1 MVLTTTDRD
10 VDKIRKHTLGSLRLR
25 HHESNQIILI
35 PTPTNDPNDPL
46 NWSKAYRYYIAIL
59 VCAAI
64 FFCNFLAAGPTV
76 AIVDVTTS
84 YFGPPG
90 PTDPNFSHN
99 ISRTAYF
106 FTTTALMQGMC
117 TLFWMPCIL
126 KFGRRPVYV
135 ISFLLY
141 TACAG
146 WAGGATSYGSELA
159 ARIIMGCASGAAEV
173 LAPLTISDI
182 FFLHERGTVMAIYTC
197 ALSAGVGAGIII
209 SGLITID
216 HGWRM
221 IYWVS
226 LSLIAACTVL
236 VVFAFPE
243 TIYPRAEVD
252 VGGAPDLAPVAP
264 LGKPYAEHEEDR
276 HNHHLEKDGTGP
288 AATEKDV
295 EATAK
300 MTPAEAELPQKRGY
314 VQNLR
319 LYSGVYT
326 QEPFFKL
333 FLRPVIL
340 LTLPPVFWATLV
352 MAGTIGF
359 LVAITSNFAPAFE
372 NAYNFKPWQAG
383 LCFIGSLIGSFAG
396 IAMGGHL
403 SDWIADVLTRKNN
416 GIREPEMRLPAIA
429 ISVITAPLALVLY
442 GVGINNHLHWI
453 CPTFGLLFVNFS
465 IVQATNVSLV
475 YTIDSYRPVAGEIV
489 VTQMAFKSAFGFLL
503 SFYTNPWVD
512 EAGYARSYGA
522 MAGIS
527 GGLLSLGA
535 IFFFFGKSI
544 RRYTWHW
551 GYVRRLAHWADDR
564 EVGE

>member
-1 MVLTTTDRD
+1 MVTTTKVRD
-10 VDKIRKHTLGSLRLR
+10 GHVKKHTLGSLRLR

-46 NWSKAYRYYIAIL
+46 NWSKTYRYYIAVL

-76 AIVDVTTS
+76 AIVDVTTTF
-84 YFGPPG
+84 FGPPG
-90 PTDPNFSHN
+90 PTDPNFSHS
-99 ISRTAYF
+99 ISRVAYF
-106 FTTTALMQGMC
+106 FTTTALMQGMG
-117 TLFWMPCIL
+117 TLFWMPIVI
-126 KFGRRPVYV
+126 KYGRRPVYV
-135 ISFLLY
+135 ISFMLY

-159 ARIIMGCASGAAEV
+159 SRIIMGFAAGAAEV

-197 ALSAGVGAGIII
+197 ALSAGVGGGIII
-209 SGLITID
+209 SGLITIN
-216 HGWRM
+216 HGWRT

-226 LSLIAACTVL
+226 LALIAACTVL
-236 VVFAFPE
+236 VVLAFPE
-243 TIYPRAEVD
+243 TIYKRSEAEQGED
-252 VGGAPDLAPVAP
+252 PDLKPITP
-264 LGKPYAEHEEDR
+264 LNKPYAEHHEHGDEKEKAASDGTPM
-276 HNHHLEKDGTGP
+276 EKDI
-288 AATEKDV
+288 

-300 MTPAEAELPQKRGY
+300 PSSPSEAEMPAKRTY
-314 VQNLR
+314 LQSLR
-319 LYSGVYT
+319 LFSGTYT
-326 QEPFFKL
+326 EEPFWQL
-333 FLRPVIL
+333 FIRPIVL

-352 MAGTIGF
+352 MSGTIGF

-383 LCFIGSLIGSFAG
+383 LCFIGSLIGSFSG
-396 IAMGGHL
+396 IAVGGHF
-403 SDWIADVLTRKNN
+403 SDWIADVLTRKNG

-429 ISVITAPLALVLY
+429 VSVITAPLALVLY

-453 CPTFGLLFVNFS
+453 CPTFGLLLINFS

-512 EAGYARSYGA
+512 EAGYSHAYGA

-527 GGLLSLGA
+527 GGLLVLGT

-551 GYVRRLAHWADDR
+551 GYVRRLAHWSDDR